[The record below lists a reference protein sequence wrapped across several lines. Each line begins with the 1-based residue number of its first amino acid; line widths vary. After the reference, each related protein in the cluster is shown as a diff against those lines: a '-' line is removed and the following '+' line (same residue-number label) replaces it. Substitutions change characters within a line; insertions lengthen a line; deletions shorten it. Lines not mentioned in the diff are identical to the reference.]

1 LLGRGITK
9 CHLCG
14 EKNCR
19 KIGKTFVE
27 NRYRDKTIEIRNSNP
42 QG

>member
-9 CHLCG
+9 CHLF
-14 EKNCR
+14 EKKKCKKAGR
-19 KIGKTFVE
+19 TFVE
-27 NRYRDKTIEIRNSNP
+27 NRCKNKVIKTRNSNP